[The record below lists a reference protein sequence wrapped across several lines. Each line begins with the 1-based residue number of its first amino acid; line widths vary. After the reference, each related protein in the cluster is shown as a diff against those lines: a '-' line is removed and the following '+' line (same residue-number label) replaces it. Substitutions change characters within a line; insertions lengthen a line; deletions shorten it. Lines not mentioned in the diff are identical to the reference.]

1 MEETNN
7 LINILLANGGTVTMA
22 VLFIV
27 FLYLDRKDRK
37 DKEAQDEVKRKEEQ
51 EEKKAE
57 RESTSKLLGELS
69 ASNRNIAESLNLLKT
84 SMDNTNTEFKQH
96 DERAIAGF
104 QAIHED
110 LIILKE
116 RRD

>member
-7 LINILLANGGTVTMA
+7 LINILLSNGGTVTMA

-57 RESTSKLLGELS
+57 REASVFTIS
-69 ASNRNIAESLNLLKT
+69 AGGWIVLENPDVGNTVFANVSFIAEN
-84 SMDNTNTEFKQH
+84 
-96 DERAIAGF
+96 
-104 QAIHED
+104 
-110 LIILKE
+110 
-116 RRD
+116 